1 MPLLLSKVPLLGAI
15 PCTATLQMPGRI
27 WISKWLLWFKITTLK
42 DQINTYSKGAF
53 IDSNIFRIMLLRS
66 LAGLVYEISTRVI
79 HFLLIPSH
87 SPFFSHSLIPFFII
101 LRRSSPVTHTRIVHH
116 VHWTWFWLTVF
127 SKSKLSSNDENVRI
141 FHWLCPKLWT
151 TGTFFLLPSPHL
163 SYM

>member
-1 MPLLLSKVPLLGAI
+1 MSPLGAI
-15 PCTATLQMPGRI
+15 HYMVTLQIPGRI
-27 WISKWLLWFKITTLK
+27 WISKWLLWFKRNTLK

-53 IDSNIFRIMLLRS
+53 IGSNIFKIMLLRS

-79 HFLLIPSH
+79 HFLLILSY

-101 LRRSSPVTHTRIVHH
+101 LKRNSPVAHIRVVHH
-116 VHWTWFWLTVF
+116 IHWTWLWLTVF

-141 FHWLCPKLWT
+141 LYYWLCPKLWT
-151 TGTFFLLPSPHL
+151 TGTYFFLPSSHL